1 MSGWV
6 YLCHGELFCT
16 AEPPSLKNFSS
27 GIFSHEKISLSIRH
41 ISRIIIYE
49 SFCCFFAVSDK
60 LLVLILWVPIFIL
73 KILRQGNLHELM
85 SI

>member
-1 MSGWV
+1 MGGYISAMV
-6 YLCHGELFCT
+6 SFSVQQNLPPLRIFQAEYFCMRKFPYLSVIFQEL
-16 AEPPSLKNFSS
+16 SS
-27 GIFSHEKISLSIRH
+27 TKVFAV
-41 ISRIIIYE
+41 
-49 SFCCFFAVSDK
+49 FFAVSDK